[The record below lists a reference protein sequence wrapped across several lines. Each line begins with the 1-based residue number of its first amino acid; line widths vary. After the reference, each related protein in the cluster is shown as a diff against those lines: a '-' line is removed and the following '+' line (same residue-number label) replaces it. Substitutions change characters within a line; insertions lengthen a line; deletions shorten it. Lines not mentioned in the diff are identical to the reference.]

1 MSNMK
6 CPFCQQKL
14 EIVFQQVGH
23 NLEESYLL
31 CNKCNLRAE
40 RKLWQELIKLMEE
53 NKCTRKALGVAVD
66 ALKMIGSGDIIE
78 HSVVGHED
86 DNKIFI
92 AKKALEQITALE
104 QKDVK

>member
-1 MSNMK
+1 MSNDMK
-6 CPFCQQKL
+6 CPFCQQEL
-14 EIVFQQVGH
+14 VEIQFGEQRYWSCI
-23 NLEESYLL
+23 ND
-31 CNKCNLRAE
+31 KCNESVGFGGNL
-40 RKLWQELIKLMEE
+40 KIWQELIR
-53 NKCTRKALGVAVD
+53 TRKALDVAVD

-104 QKDVK
+104 QKD